1 MKRFVKTAV
10 ISGFLFISALSSFAL
25 DAKDVVGEKNYEILK
40 KDTYISTYQYGK
52 ENYKLSLVPDSP
64 LSKQIPGSWNKGEN
78 PVYVIEYLYLL
89 NKKDLVKKANVTADI
104 NYSSRVLRSISTMK
118 GIQYYSNSDKK
129 WETLYKDAYTVKN
142 SSDYTAVSDDI
153 YGNANGKTIYCYLK
167 DKGLGNLYYRVDYKQ
182 TADEISASF
191 DNIEDIYKGIIKCV
205 DKNNL
210 KMNMVVIDCGDE
222 LVVYLA
228 GRADFLKLGI
238 LETRMNKSIG
248 ARVEALYT
256 WYKSQF

>member
-40 KDTYISTYQYGK
+40 KNTYISTYQYGK

-153 YGNANGKTIYCYLK
+153 YGNANGKTIYC
-167 DKGLGNLYYRVDYKQ
+167 
-182 TADEISASF
+182 
-191 DNIEDIYKGIIKCV
+191 
-205 DKNNL
+205 
-210 KMNMVVIDCGDE
+210 
-222 LVVYLA
+222 
-228 GRADFLKLGI
+228 
-238 LETRMNKSIG
+238 
-248 ARVEALYT
+248 
-256 WYKSQF
+256 